1 MANLS
6 AKLFVAAGLLAAAG
20 CAKKPPA
27 DLPPPAVGTD
37 QGANTGDQS
46 GVGTAVVPGSQQDF
60 VASVSSDTVYFDT
73 DGYDVDAED
82 RATLDSQIGWL
93 QKYPQARVTLEGHA
107 DERGTRE
114 YNLALGDRRANAA
127 KNYLVTQGI
136 AADRISTISY
146 GKERPKALGSDESS
160 WAQNRRAVTVIIG

>member
-27 DLPPPAVGTD
+27 DLPPPALGTD
-37 QGANTGDQS
+37 QGTTTPDT
-46 GVGTAVVPGSQQDF
+46 GVGNAVVPGSQQDF

-93 QKYPQARVTLEGHA
+93 QKYPQARVTLDGHA

-127 KNYLVTQGI
+127 KNYLVTRGI
-136 AADRISTISY
+136 SADRISTISY